1 MKVKT
6 NVKAGR
12 SEEEVLIPP
21 HGFVPG
27 DPEPP
32 GNTNG

>member
-12 SEEEVLIPP
+12 VWTPFGKAAIDTPWFTFRE
-21 HGFVPG
+21 
-27 DPEPP
+27 
-32 GNTNG
+32 